1 MQGPPALG
9 DGWGGFCQWGIA
21 LSPHGDTALTVS
33 EAPKEAPARKFVP
46 ASVYLEEKTDEQKKE
61 EVGSGMGTL
70 QQGRVGG
77 DAPHPTALPGLSPQ
91 LLSAMVARLGNRD
104 DPLPQDSFEGVDEDE
119 WVSAGGGHT
128 TPRGSH
134 PTPRAPHSR
143 PPAGLGWIPW
153 STRDPTLAGPGG
165 GTGRR
170 KRTRRE
176 RWRRRRARRGQDP
189 LLKPL
194 HQHRVLP

>member
-1 MQGPPALG
+1 MQGPPARR

-134 PTPRAPHSR
+134 PASPRPSPPASRRTRLDPAPPGAPGTPHS
-143 PPAGLGWIPW
+143 PGPAGP
-153 STRDPTLAGPGG
+153 PGG
-165 GTGRR
+165 GRGRGGGGGGAGPAAG
-170 KRTRRE
+170 RTRY
-176 RWRRRRARRGQDP
+176 
-189 LLKPL
+189 
-194 HQHRVLP
+194 